1 MRNHRT
7 HLSSRLLFVLFLLAL
22 TAPPTVFAADAP
34 GRPRVGLVLG
44 GGGARGIA
52 HVGVLKMLEELR
64 IPVDCVAGT
73 SMGSIIG
80 GLYASGMTP
89 EQMSETVQRIDWP
102 AAFTDGPPRADLPFR
117 TKQEQRVLLT
127 DKGVGIK
134 DGQVRLPKGLLQGQ
148 NLLLLL
154 QELSLPAAQVRDFD
168 QLRIPYRAVAT
179 DLATGK
185 PVVLKSGSLAKAM
198 RASMSIPSALTP
210 VELDGKLLVD
220 GGVSDNVPV
229 DVARQLCRPDV
240 IIAVDVGAPLAPASE
255 LTSVL
260 SITEQLTT
268 ILTVR
273 NAQEQI
279 KTLER
284 KDILITPDLKDI
296 SSVDFDRSQ
305 EAVGVG
311 YAAAQGKRGE
321 LSRLSVAPAA
331 YQAYLAARPEL
342 PGNLHPVIDFVR
354 IKNNTRLSDQ
364 VIIEQLRIRP
374 GERLEPQKLNRNL
387 NIIYGMGDF
396 QQVDYSLVE
405 EDGKTGLIVE
415 ASQQDIG
422 ANTLN
427 FGLFLGANL
436 KGDSLF
442 NVSAA
447 YTMKQLNSLGGEWR
461 NFIQIGGN
469 IDLETDFYQPLTA
482 AQEYFVDP
490 YLSYEQYDLDI
501 QGSFQAQNA
510 SNRFR
515 VRQFQ
520 AGVDVGRN
528 LKHWGRLSLGL
539 HYKTGSND
547 LRIGQSYSFFEDY
560 SICRKVPVLEQSQD
574 VRLLCSEGDFNNS
587 GYSIRW
593 AADTLDSVNFPTS
606 GYFASLRYNS
616 ALTALGA
623 DQDIQTLS
631 LDAIKPYTW
640 GKSTLIPRIRLAG
653 TLSGDPGPQNLFV
666 LGGFLNLSGYQ
677 SGQLSGQY
685 IALGELVY
693 MYRLDNASAAF
704 TIPLYAGGSLELGG
718 AWNDLDDVAF
728 DSLIPAGSLFLGADT
743 PLGPLYLGAG
753 LAENRAADDTS
764 ASLYL
769 MLGKLF

>member
-1 MRNHRT
+1 MRNRRT
-7 HLSSRLLFVLFLLAL
+7 CLPAGLFLIFALFVLVSPL
-22 TAPPTVFAADAP
+22 VVSAADAAAS

-52 HVGVLKMLEELR
+52 HIGVLKMLEELR

-89 EQMSETVQRIDWP
+89 EQMNETVQRIDWP

-127 DKGVGIK
+127 DKGVGIQ

-154 QELSLPAAQVRDFD
+154 EELSLPAAQVRDFD
-168 QLRIPYRAVAT
+168 HLRVPYRAVAT
-179 DLATGK
+179 DLATGT

-220 GGVSDNVPV
+220 GGVSNNVPV

-240 IIAVDVGAPLAPASE
+240 IIAVDVGAPLAPASQ

-273 NAQEQI
+273 NAQQQI
-279 KTLER
+279 KTLGR

-311 YAAAQGKRGE
+311 YAAAQVKRSE
-321 LSRLSVAPAA
+321 LNRLSVAPDV

-342 PGNLHPVIDFVR
+342 PEDHRPVIDFIR

-364 VIIEQLRIRP
+364 VIEQQLHIQP
-374 GERLEPQKLNRNL
+374 GDRLDPQTLNRNL
-387 NIIYGMGDF
+387 NVIYGMGDF
-396 QQVDYSLVE
+396 QQVGYSLVE

-415 ASQQDIG
+415 AEQQYIG
-422 ANTLN
+422 TNTLN
-427 FGLFLGANL
+427 FGLFLGANM

-442 NVSAA
+442 NISAA
-447 YTMKQLNSLGGEWR
+447 YTMSELNALGGEWR
-461 NFIQIGGN
+461 NFVQIGGD
-469 IDLETDFYQPLTA
+469 IKLETDFYQPLDPD
-482 AQEYFVDP
+482 QEYFINP
-490 YLSYEQYDLDI
+490 YLSYQQYDIDI
-501 QGSFQAQNA
+501 QSNPQAKNA
-510 SNRFR
+510 DTRFR

-520 AGVDVGRN
+520 ASVEVGRN
-528 LKHWGRLSLGL
+528 LEHWGRLSLGL
-539 HYKTGSND
+539 HYNAGSND
-547 LRIGQSYSFFEDY
+547 LRVGQSYSFPEGY
-560 SICRKVPVLEQSQD
+560 SVCRPDPLSESAY
-574 VRLLCSEGDFNNS
+574 RCSEGDFNDS
-587 GYSIRW
+587 GYSVRW
-593 AADTLDSVNFPTS
+593 AADTLDSLNFPTS
-606 GYFASLRYNS
+606 GYFASLRYYS

-623 DQDIQTLS
+623 NQDLQTLS
-631 LDAIKPYTW
+631 LDAFKPYTW
-640 GKSTLIPRIRLAG
+640 NKSTLIPRIRLAG
-653 TLSGDPGPQNLFV
+653 TLSGDSGPQNLFL

-677 SGQLSGQY
+677 SGQISGQY
-685 IALGELVY
+685 IGLGELIY

-704 TIPLYAGGSLELGG
+704 TIPLYAGGSLEVGG
-718 AWNDLDDVAF
+718 AWNNLDDVNL
-728 DSLIPAGSLFLGADT
+728 DSLIWAGSLFVGADT
-743 PLGPLYLGAG
+743 PLGPFYLGAG
-753 LAENRAADDTS
+753 LTDDS
-764 ASLYL
+764 NASLYL
-769 MLGKLF
+769 LLGKLF

>member
-1 MRNHRT
+1 MHSRRP
-7 HLSSRLLFVLFLLAL
+7 HLLSRLLFLLAL
-22 TAPPTVFAADAP
+22 FILANPLVVSAADAAS

-52 HVGVLKMLEELR
+52 HVGVLKLLEELR

-89 EQMSETVQRIDWP
+89 EQMNETVQRIDWP

-127 DKGVGIK
+127 DRGVGIK
-134 DGQVRLPKGLLQGQ
+134 GGQVRLPKGLLQGQ

-154 QELSLPAAQVRDFD
+154 EELSLPAAQVRDFD
-168 QLRIPYRAVAT
+168 HLRVPYRAVAT
-179 DLATGK
+179 DLATGA
-185 PVVLKSGSLAKAM
+185 PVVLKSGDLAKAM

-220 GGVSDNVPV
+220 GGVSNNVPV

-273 NAQEQI
+273 NAQQQI
-279 KTLER
+279 KTLGR
-284 KDILITPDLKDI
+284 QDILITPDLKDI

-311 YAAAQGKRGE
+311 YAAAQTKRSE
-321 LSRLSVAPAA
+321 LSRLSVSPAA

-342 PGNLHPVIDFVR
+342 PEDRRPVIDFIR
-354 IKNNTRLSDQ
+354 IKNDTRLSDQ
-364 VIIEQLRIRP
+364 VIEQQLHIKP
-374 GERLEPQKLNRNL
+374 GDRLDPQALKRNL

-396 QQVDYSLVE
+396 QQVDYLLVE
-405 EDGKTGLIVE
+405 EDGKTGLVVE
-415 ASQQDIG
+415 AAQQYIG
-422 ANTLN
+422 TNTLN
-427 FGLFLGANL
+427 FGLFLGANM

-442 NVSAA
+442 NISAA
-447 YTMKQLNSLGGEWR
+447 YTMAQLNALGGEWR
-461 NFIQIGGN
+461 NFVQIGGD
-469 IDLETDFYQPLTA
+469 IKLETDFYQPLDA
-482 AQEYFVDP
+482 DQEYFIDP
-490 YLSYEQYDLDI
+490 SLSYQQYDIDI
-501 QGSFQAQNA
+501 QSNLQAKSA
-510 SNRFR
+510 DTRFR

-520 AGVDVGRN
+520 ASVEVGRN
-528 LKHWGRLSLGL
+528 LEHWGRLALGL
-539 HYKTGSND
+539 HYSAGSND
-547 LRIGQSYSFFEDY
+547 LRVGQSYTFPEDY
-560 SICRKVPVLEQSQD
+560 SVCRPDPLSESAY
-574 VRLLCSEGDFNNS
+574 RCSEGDFNNS
-587 GYSIRW
+587 GYSVRW
-593 AADTLDSVNFPTS
+593 AADTLDSLNFPTS
-606 GYFASLRYNS
+606 GYFASLRYYS

-623 DQDIQTLS
+623 DQDLQTLS
-631 LDAIKPYTW
+631 LDAFKPYTW
-640 GKSTLIPRIRLAG
+640 SKSTLIPRVRLAG
-653 TLSGDPGPQNLFV
+653 TLSGDPGPQNLFL

-677 SGQLSGQY
+677 SGQISGQY
-685 IALGELVY
+685 IGLGELIY

-704 TIPLYAGGSLELGG
+704 TIPLYAGGSLETGG
-718 AWNDLDDVAF
+718 AWNDLDDVTF
-728 DSLIPAGSLFLGADT
+728 DSLIWAGSLFVGADT

-753 LAENRAADDTS
+753 LTDDS
-764 ASLYL
+764 NASLYL